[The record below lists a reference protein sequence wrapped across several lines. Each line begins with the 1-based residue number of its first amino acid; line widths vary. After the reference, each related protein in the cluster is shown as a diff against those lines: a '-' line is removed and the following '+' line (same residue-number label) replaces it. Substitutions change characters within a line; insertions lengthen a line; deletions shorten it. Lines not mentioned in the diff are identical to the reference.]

1 MVEPVYPFQRRELD
15 LLQVSPRSTFTDHFG
30 LVKADDG
37 FRQRIVV
44 RVTDAANG
52 RFDAGFGKPLGVPDR
67 QVLRT
72 AIAVM
77 DQLIPFRHSFAHVL
91 FQYTENQIGPR
102 RTRGPP
108 ADDAPGEYVN
118 HEGDID
124 KATPGRDVG
133 EVRDP
138 QLVRPLGVEVALH
151 LIARTWQCRVRQ
163 RGFNRLA
170 TCRSP
175 QSHPRHQAFN
185 GATCD
190 IPGFAVQLYPD
201 FAGAVDLE
209 VLQPDTLDLGQ
220 QHGVALRSRRQA
232 TRFAFSLGV
241 KAISRRR
248 DRQDFADRLD
258 AVDLAVFVDERHHH
272 FCRRSSSAWAKYA
285 EALRRISLA
294 RLSSRFSRSSAFMR
308 SRSLVVTPSRR
319 PVSRSAC
326 RTQLVNV

>member
-1 MVEPVYPFQRRELD
+1 AEAGIEPSVGSVGDSYDNALAESIID

-52 RFDAGFGKPLGVPDR
+52 RSDAGFGKPLGVPDR

-77 DQLIPFRHSFAHVL
+77 DQLIPFRHSFVHGL
-91 FQYTENQIGPR
+91 FQCIENQIGTR

-108 ADDAPGEYVN
+108 ADDAPGEDVN

-170 TCRSP
+170 AYRSP

-201 FAGAVDLE
+201 FAGAVD
-209 VLQPDTLDLGQ
+209 
-220 QHGVALRSRRQA
+220 
-232 TRFAFSLGV
+232 
-241 KAISRRR
+241 
-248 DRQDFADRLD
+248 
-258 AVDLAVFVDERHHH
+258 
-272 FCRRSSSAWAKYA
+272 
-285 EALRRISLA
+285 
-294 RLSSRFSRSSAFMR
+294 
-308 SRSLVVTPSRR
+308 
-319 PVSRSAC
+319 
-326 RTQLVNV
+326 